1 MSRLPFSLSKL
12 TDDAPRLLVAA
23 ALVALSVAALVRG
36 LGDAR
41 GLYAVA
47 FGLVAALLVG
57 GVWLSAWPRSAL
69 LLLFVAAMLT
79 RYRFDVAGVSVRAE
93 HVAVLLVFTVGG
105 ARAFFTLGRVR
116 IPSITWLLAGWLAA
130 NGLAAWL
137 GPDPR
142 LGLQNTARLALLVL
156 TFLLVF
162 NLIPDRESWRWA
174 VAAWLV
180 VAALEA
186 AFGIVARALY
196 PLGLNL
202 GVQVGWN
209 FPVPIPYGTFE
220 EGNLFGSHAASW
232 ALVGL
237 GVLWL
242 APRGALTARGRRWLW
257 LGAVIWVTALALS
270 LSRGAWIMF
279 FVGAGLLWVLRGRG
293 GGDKAYRLLLLALA
307 LPLIA
312 LSLLALAHALPPDS
326 AFAVRLKS
334 FLELE
339 RDYTFSARLHDW
351 ALAWQDWLARPLI
364 GWGPGS
370 FYSIHGL
377 IRFRPAWISNLSL
390 RLLQESGL
398 VGAGFFLAFLALLAQ
413 RVYAVSRRLPPSLDR
428 TLLVALALS
437 YFALLGLAYQS
448 TDGIW
453 LAASWIHAALIA
465 AGARVLSDGA

>member
-1 MSRLPFSLSKL
+1 
-12 TDDAPRLLVAA
+12 
-23 ALVALSVAALVRG
+23 
-36 LGDAR
+36 
-41 GLYAVA
+41 
-47 FGLVAALLVG
+47 
-57 GVWLSAWPRSAL
+57 
-69 LLLFVAAMLT
+69 ML
-79 RYRFDVAGVSVRAE
+79 
-93 HVAVLLVFTVGG
+93 
-105 ARAFFTLGRVR
+105 FTLGRVR
-116 IPSITWLLAGWLAA
+116 VPKITWLLAGWLAA

-137 GPDPR
+137 GPDLR

-162 NLIPDRESWRWA
+162 NLIPDRESWQWAAMAWLA
-174 VAAWLV
+174 VAGV
-180 VAALEA
+180 EA
-186 AFGIVARALY
+186 AFGVFARAVY
-196 PLGLNL
+196 PFGVNL

-220 EGNLFGSHAASW
+220 EGNLFGSHSGSW

-242 APRGALTARGRRWLW
+242 APRDALSPRGRRWLW
-257 LGAVIWVTALALS
+257 LGVVVWMIALALS

-279 FVGAGLLWVLRGRG
+279 LVAAGLLWALRGSG
-293 GGDKAYRLLLLALA
+293 SGAAAYRLLLLALV

-312 LSLLALAHALPPDS
+312 LLFLALAHWLPASSP
-326 AFAVRLKS
+326 FAIRLKT

-351 ALAWQDWLARPLI
+351 TLAWQDWLARPLI

-370 FYSIHGL
+370 FYTLHGL

-398 VGAGFFLAFLALLAQ
+398 IGAGFFLSFLAVLAH
-413 RVYAVSRRLPPSLDR
+413 RVYAVAHRLAPSLDR
-428 TLLVALALS
+428 ALLVSLALS

-448 TDGIW
+448 TDGVW

-465 AGARVLSDGA
+465 AGVRVLSRSQEQEARREKP